1 MSPGEPAAGSAPASG
16 WRWAARLGGFVAVV
30 FGGILVVSAA
40 LVLLGAPAT
49 VALDVWNVLP
59 GVAVV
64 LLASWWFTR
73 LEHRTLAS
81 LGLPGGV
88 RMPREL
94 GLGWLAGVA
103 LIGLVVV
110 TLILLGWLSW
120 TPEPGPGSRLA
131 VGAGLTVLLL
141 GAAFVEELL
150 FRGYPFQV
158 LERRF
163 GAATAIAATSVIFG
177 AVHALNPNF
186 AALPAVNITLAGFLL
201 AIAYWRTRSL
211 WFVTGLHLGWNWTM
225 ALSEL
230 SVSGLPVEMPGYE
243 SRVTGPV
250 LWTGGA
256 FGPEGGLLVTV
267 ASLLGIVWMW
277 RWRAEGESLSRHRDR
292 RTDTGRGGSDR
303 RG

>member
-1 MSPGEPAAGSAPASG
+1 MNRGEPAAGPAPASG
-16 WRWAARLGGFVAVV
+16 WRWAARLGGFIAVV
-30 FGGILVVSAA
+30 FGGILVAGGA
-40 LVLLGAPAT
+40 LALLGAPPT

-64 LLASWWFTR
+64 LFASWWFTR
-73 LEHRTLAS
+73 LEGRPLTS
-81 LGLPGGV
+81 LGLPGGA

-110 TLILLGWLSW
+110 ILVLLGWLSW
-120 TPEPGPGSRLA
+120 TGERGPGSPLA
-131 VGAGLTVLLL
+131 VGARLTALLL

-158 LERRF
+158 LECRF
-163 GAATAIAATSVIFG
+163 GAATAVVATSVAFG
-177 AVHALNPNF
+177 ALHALNPDF
-186 AALPAVNITLAGFLL
+186 AALPALNITLAGVLL

-225 ALSEL
+225 AMSEL

-243 SRVTGPV
+243 PRVTGPA

-256 FGPEGGLLVTV
+256 FGPEGGLLVTAV
-267 ASLLGIVWMW
+267 SLLGIVWMW
-277 RWRAEGESLSRHRDR
+277 RWHAEGESLSRRRDPVNGHRR
-292 RTDTGRGGSDR
+292 ERDTE
-303 RG
+303 

>member
-1 MSPGEPAAGSAPASG
+1 MNPGEPAAETAAASG

-30 FGGILVVSAA
+30 FGGILLLGAA
-40 LVLLGAPAT
+40 LVLLGAPPT

-59 GVAVV
+59 GVVVV

-73 LEHRTLAS
+73 LEGRPLSS
-81 LGLPGGV
+81 LGLPGGA
-88 RMPREL
+88 RMVREL
-94 GLGWLAGVA
+94 GLGWAAGVA
-103 LIGLVVV
+103 LIGLVVL
-110 TLILLGWLSW
+110 TLVLLGWLRW
-120 TPEPGPGSRLA
+120 FPESGSGSRLA

-158 LERRF
+158 LEARF
-163 GAATAIAATSVIFG
+163 GPAAAIAATSVAFG

-230 SVSGLPVEMPGYE
+230 SVSGLPVEIPGYE
-243 SRVTGPV
+243 PRVTGPV
-250 LWTGGA
+250 EWTGGA
-256 FGPEGGLLVTV
+256 FGPEGGLLVTAV
-267 ASLLGIVWMW
+267 SVLGIVWMW
-277 RWRAEGESLSRHRDR
+277 RWRAEGESLSRRRDR
-292 RTDTGRGGSDR
+292 
-303 RG
+303 